1 MNDKN
6 VWVITGAGRGLGAAI
21 AKAALTAGHA
31 VVATGRNPAAVMLAL
46 GEADELL
53 VTKLEVTCADDA
65 EAAVQAAV
73 DRFGRID
80 VLVNNAGYGQLG
92 FFEELSP
99 AQINQQF
106 ATNVIG
112 AMNVTR
118 AVLPVMRAQG
128 TGQIITI
135 SSVSGLVGAGGA
147 SAYCASKFAVEG
159 WMESL
164 HQELTPMGIAT
175 TVVEP
180 GFFQTDFLDSSSVA
194 YGEVPIDDY
203 ADRSAEFRAWHDAKN
218 QEQEGDPG
226 KLAAALL
233 MLAGCDQPPL
243 RFVAGADAVTFAE
256 QELAKRHGE
265 IEAWRDLSTSLARA
279 GAEQVGALPSA

>member
-1 MNDKN
+1 MSKN
-6 VWVITGAGRGLGAAI
+6 VWVITGAGRGLGAEI
-21 AKAALTAGHA
+21 AKTALTAGHS
-31 VVATGRNPAAVMLAL
+31 VVATGRTPEAITEAL
-46 GEADELL
+46 GATDELL
-53 VTKLEVTCADDA
+53 VAKLDVTRSEDA
-65 EAAVQAAV
+65 EAAVKAAV
-73 DRFGRID
+73 DRFGRVD

-99 AQINQQF
+99 AQIDQQF

-128 TGQIITI
+128 TGHVITI

-159 WMESL
+159 WMECL
-164 HQELTPMGIAT
+164 DQELAPMGIAV

-180 GFFQTDFLDSSSVA
+180 GFFQTDFLDGSSVA
-194 YGEVPIDDY
+194 YGDMEIDDY
-203 ADRSAEFRAWHDAKN
+203 ASRSAEFRAWHDAKN

-233 MLAGCDQPPL
+233 TLAGQDQPPL
-243 RFVAGADAVTFAE
+243 RFVAGADAVGFAE
-256 QELAKRHGE
+256 QELAKRRAE
-265 IEAWRDLSTSLARA
+265 IDAWRDLSTSLARA
-279 GAEQVGALPSA
+279 EMRGAD